1 MRYSLSRSSTDFAL
15 VSPLKSFCSSHRSG
29 QQGNVLFIILI
40 AVVLF
45 AALSYAISMSTRNNQ
60 KDAGAEKIQVTAA
73 ALIQYATSVE
83 NAITRLRAANSCAD
97 TDISFGTPVYE
108 TLAGAVANPDS
119 KFSTTPPNNRCHVFD
134 INGGQA
140 IAITFKEAAIQGQVA
155 GAIKSG
161 HATLIIASVP
171 DVGSPQPELILAFPS
186 IRKDVCLDAQRRMG
200 ATTSTTEMGNCTWLE
215 FTGDYSG
222 SSPCEAGTTGLRTW
236 CGADAANPQADNFY
250 HVVIPR

>member
-1 MRYSLSRSSTDFAL
+1 MSFSAGFAL
-15 VSPLKSFCSSHRSG
+15 VSHLKSLRSE
-29 QQGNVLFIILI
+29 QQGNVLFLILI

-45 AALSYAISMSTRNNQ
+45 AALSYAVSMSTRNNQ

-83 NAITRLRAANSCAD
+83 NAVTRLRAANTCSD
-97 TDISFGTPVYE
+97 TDISFATPAYQ
-108 TLAGAVANPDS
+108 TLGGSDANPDA
-119 KFSTTPPNNRCHVFD
+119 KFSTTPPNRRCHVFD
-134 INGGQA
+134 VNGGQA

-155 GAIKSG
+155 GPLRSG
-161 HATLIIASVP
+161 DATLIIASVP
-171 DVGSPQPELILAFPS
+171 EIGSAAPELILAFPS

-200 ATTSTTEMGNCTWLE
+200 ATTATTERGNCPWLE

-222 SSPCEAGTTGLRTW
+222 SSACDAGTTGLRTW
-236 CGADAANPQADNFY
+236 CGVDAANPQANNFY